1 MKPCAG
7 FWSQGKSLI
16 VEKTLAVDYTAGPTS
31 ELLTSKIFVLVLGV
45 ISVEN
50 RHISEHHTMVIGR
63 TEGNMCENDRGRFI
77 SCAALA
83 VVSMLI
89 ATVVAAQGIAAQS
102 ATQATPP
109 APQIPPA
116 LVPSHVVD
124 LMTEGGIAAFGA
136 QWKTMEAK
144 IVEGPALPNAMPGYK
159 TSYDISPHAGEAGF
173 NDSSWPTIDAKGL
186 ADRRGG
192 GKVSFLWFRTNLTI
206 PAKIGNFET
215 TGAKAVLTAYVD
227 DYAEVWINGEMAR
240 RAGITSPAT
249 IQGFNIPNR
258 VVLADSVKAGD
269 KFQVAIF
276 GINGPISVAPA
287 NFVFFRQA
295 SIEFYK

>member
-1 MKPCAG
+1 MRKH
-7 FWSQGKSLI
+7 
-16 VEKTLAVDYTAGPTS
+16 
-31 ELLTSKIFVLVLGV
+31 VLV
-45 ISVEN
+45 
-50 RHISEHHTMVIGR
+50 
-63 TEGNMCENDRGRFI
+63 RFI
-77 SCAALA
+77 TSAALA
-83 VVSMLI
+83 LVPMLI
-89 ATVVAAQGIAAQS
+89 GTLAGAQAPAVQSAAQ
-102 ATQATPP
+102 TPTPP
-109 APQIPPA
+109 APQIPPT

-124 LMTEGGIAAFGA
+124 LMTTEGIGAFSA

-173 NDSSWPTIDAKGL
+173 NDSSWPTIEAKSL
-186 ADRRGG
+186 TDRRGG

-215 TGAKAVLTAYVD
+215 AGAKAVLTAYVD
-227 DYAEVWINGEMAR
+227 DYAEVWINGEMPR

-269 KFQVAIF
+269 KFQIAIF
-276 GINGPISVAPA
+276 GANGPISVAPQ

>member
-1 MKPCAG
+1 M
-7 FWSQGKSLI
+7 
-16 VEKTLAVDYTAGPTS
+16 
-31 ELLTSKIFVLVLGV
+31 LV
-45 ISVEN
+45 IK
-50 RHISEHHTMVIGR
+50 R
-63 TEGNMCENDRGRFI
+63 TEEDMCKNDLGRLI
-77 SCAALA
+77 TCAALA
-83 VVSMLI
+83 VVPMLI
-89 ATVVAAQGIAAQS
+89 ATVVDAQAIGAQS
-102 ATQATPP
+102 ATQATSPP
-109 APQIPPA
+109 APQIPPT

-124 LMTEGGIAAFGA
+124 LMTEDGIAAFGA

-159 TSYDISPHAGEAGF
+159 TSYDISPHAGEPGF
-173 NDSSWPTIDAKGL
+173 NDSSWPTIDAKRL

-215 TGAKAVLTAYVD
+215 AGAKAVLTAYVD
-227 DYAEVWINGEMAR
+227 DYAEVWINGEMPR

-269 KFQVAIF
+269 KFQIAIF

-295 SIEFYK
+295 TVEFYK